1 MECKDKIIG
10 DMAIVSLEGH
20 IIGSP
25 DTEKLHSEIQCLL
38 KENIR
43 KIILDLH
50 GVNWMG
56 SMGVGSL
63 MHNLISVRN
72 VGGDM
77 LFAQLSSKVK
87 SLFKITK
94 LDSVVQIYDTLD
106 QAVKSFEPE

>member
-1 MECKDKIIG
+1 MECKDKLVG
-10 DMAIVSLEGH
+10 DVAIVALEGR

-25 DTEKLHSEIQCLL
+25 DTEKLQKEIQCLL

-43 KIILDLH
+43 KIVLDLNNVH
-50 GVNWMG
+50 WMG

-72 VGGDM
+72 AGGDI
-77 LFAQLSSKVK
+77 LFAHLSPKVL

-94 LDSVVQIYDTLD
+94 LDSVVQIYDKVED
-106 QAVKSFEPE
+106 AVRSFTPN

>member
-1 MECKDKIIG
+1 MECKDKILG
-10 DMAIVSLEGH
+10 DIAILSLEGR

-25 DTEKLHSEIQCLL
+25 DTDKLHTEVQCLL

-43 KIILDLH
+43 KIVLDLH
-50 GVNWMG
+50 NVHWMG

-77 LFAQLSSKVK
+77 LFAQLSPKVK

-94 LDSVVQIYDTLD
+94 LDSVVYIYDTVEDAL
-106 QAVKSFEPE
+106 KSFEPN